1 MIALLRAMLRAFA
14 SDRGA
19 LLLAFLAPVAFFTMF
34 ALFFRHLDSPSGVSF
49 DVVVTAPAG
58 NADAERFVRTI
69 VAAPHGRIHAWSSIA
84 DVPDGRADAFI
95 DLDSAFTGI
104 QPRVAIRSESP
115 LPGVG
120 DAVREVVRATVADAF
135 HDGAAS
141 VEVDDRSVGGTLL
154 GASAAGIAV
163 MFALFSCSSLALRG
177 LADEGAGFGDRLRS
191 LRIGRLRRVGTRML
205 ALALIAGVQLAWTF
219 LFAAMAFGIVPASP
233 AALVAAVIVS
243 AAAIAGT
250 VVALAALCRTRAR
263 FAAISPVVTLVLSGL
278 GGSMVPLVLMPP
290 VLAWPSRALFSAWAI
305 EACSAGLRAGPSMPA
320 LALLAAWTASMVLLA
335 SAAEPEYQP

>member
-95 DLDSAFTGI
+95 DLDGAFTGTR
-104 QPRVAIRSESP
+104 PRVAIRSESP
-115 LPGVG
+115 LPGVA

-191 LRIGRLRRVGTRML
+191 LRIGRLRRVGARML
-205 ALALIAGVQLAWTF
+205 ALAIIAGMQLAWTF
-219 LFAAMAFGIVPASP
+219 LFAAVGIVPASP
-233 AALVAAVIVS
+233 VALVAAVIAS

-290 VLAWPSRALFSAWAI
+290 LLAWPSRALFSAWAI

-320 LALLAAWTASMVLLA
+320 LALLAAWTASMVLGA

>member
-191 LRIGRLRRVGTRML
+191 LRIGRLRRVGARML
-205 ALALIAGVQLAWTF
+205 ALAIIAGVQLAWTF
-219 LFAAMAFGIVPASP
+219 LFAAVAFGIVPASP

-290 VLAWPSRALFSAWAI
+290 LLAWPSRALFSAWAI
-305 EACSAGLRAGPSMPA
+305 DACSAGLRADPSMPA
-320 LALLAAWTASMVLLA
+320 LALLAAWTASMVFVA

>member
-95 DLDSAFTGI
+95 DLDSAFTGAR
-104 QPRVAIRSESP
+104 PRVAIRSESA

-191 LRIGRLRRVGTRML
+191 LRIGRLRRVGARML
-205 ALALIAGVQLAWTF
+205 ALAIIAGVQLAWTF
-219 LFAAMAFGIVPASP
+219 LFAAVAFGVVPASP
-233 AALVAAVIVS
+233 AALVAAVIAS

-250 VVALAALCRTRAR
+250 VVALAAMCRTRAR

-290 VLAWPSRALFSAWAI
+290 LLAWPSRALFSAWAI
-305 EACSAGLRAGPSMPA
+305 DACSAGLRADPSMPA
-320 LALLAAWTASMVLLA
+320 LALLAAWTASMVFVA

>member
-95 DLDSAFTGI
+95 DLDSAFTGV

-191 LRIGRLRRVGTRML
+191 LRIGRLRRVGARML
-205 ALALIAGVQLAWTF
+205 ALAIIAGVQLAWTF
-219 LFAAMAFGIVPASP
+219 LFAAVAFGIVPASP

-290 VLAWPSRALFSAWAI
+290 LLAWPSRALFSAWAI
-305 EACSAGLRAGPSMPA
+305 DACSAGLRADPSMPA

>member
-49 DVVVTAPAG
+49 DVVVTAPTG

-95 DLDSAFTGI
+95 DLDSAFTGVR
-104 QPRVAIRSESP
+104 PRVAIRSESP

-191 LRIGRLRRVGTRML
+191 LRIGRLRRVGARML
-205 ALALIAGVQLAWTF
+205 ALALIAGAQLAWTF
-219 LFAAMAFGIVPASP
+219 LFAAVAFGIVPASP
-233 AALVAAVIVS
+233 AALVAAAIVS
-243 AAAIAGT
+243 AAAIAVT
-250 VVALAALCRTRAR
+250 VVALAAMCRTRAR

-290 VLAWPSRALFSAWAI
+290 LLAWPSRALFSAWAI
-305 EACSAGLRAGPSMPA
+305 EACSAGLRGGPSMPA
-320 LALLAAWTASMVLLA
+320 LALLAAWTASMVLVA

>member
-191 LRIGRLRRVGTRML
+191 LRIGRLRRVGARML
-205 ALALIAGVQLAWTF
+205 ALAIIAGVQLAWTF
-219 LFAAMAFGIVPASP
+219 LFAAVAFGIVPASP

-290 VLAWPSRALFSAWAI
+290 LLAWPSRALFSAWAI
-305 EACSAGLRAGPSMPA
+305 DACSAGLRADPSMPA

>member
-1 MIALLRAMLRAFA
+1 MIALVRAMLRAFV

-19 LLLAFLAPVAFFTMF
+19 LLLAFLAPVAFFAMF

-69 VAAPHGRIHAWSSIA
+69 VAAPHGRIHAWTSLA

-95 DLDSAFTGI
+95 DLDAGFRGTR
-104 QPRVAIRSESP
+104 PRVAIRSESP

-141 VEVDDRSVGGTLL
+141 VEVDDGSVGGTLL

-191 LRIGRLRRVGTRML
+191 LRIGRLRRVGARVVALGLL
-205 ALALIAGVQLAWTF
+205 ACVQLAWTF
-219 LFAAMAFGIVPASP
+219 VFAAAVFGIVPASP
-233 AALVAAVIVS
+233 AGLAAALVTS
-243 AAAIAGT
+243 AAAIAST
-250 VVALAALCRTRAR
+250 VVALATVCRTRAR
-263 FAAISPVVTLVLSGL
+263 FAAVSPVVTLVLSGL

-290 VLAWPSRALFSAWAI
+290 ALAWPSRALFSAWAI
-305 EACSAGLRAGPSMPA
+305 EACSAGLRSGASMPA
-320 LALLAAWTASMVLLA
+320 LALLAAWTVGMLLVA
-335 SAAEPEYQP
+335 SAAEPGSQP

>member
-191 LRIGRLRRVGTRML
+191 LRIGRLRRVGARML
-205 ALALIAGVQLAWTF
+205 ALAIIAGVQLAWTF
-219 LFAAMAFGIVPASP
+219 LFAAVAFGIVPASP
-233 AALVAAVIVS
+233 ATLVAAVIAS

-250 VVALAALCRTRAR
+250 VVALAAMCRTRAR

-290 VLAWPSRALFSAWAI
+290 LLAWPSRALFSAWAI
-305 EACSAGLRAGPSMPA
+305 DACSAGLRADPSMPA

>member
-49 DVVVTAPAG
+49 DVVVTAPTG

-95 DLDSAFTGI
+95 DLDSAFTGVR
-104 QPRVAIRSESP
+104 PRVAIRSESP

-191 LRIGRLRRVGTRML
+191 LRIGRLRRVGARML
-205 ALALIAGVQLAWTF
+205 ALALIAGAQLAWTF
-219 LFAAMAFGIVPASP
+219 LFAAVAFGIVPASP
-233 AALVAAVIVS
+233 AALVAAAIVS
-243 AAAIAGT
+243 AAAIAVT
-250 VVALAALCRTRAR
+250 VVALAAMCRTRAR

-290 VLAWPSRALFSAWAI
+290 LLAWPSRALFSAWAI
-305 EACSAGLRAGPSMPA
+305 EACSAGLRGGPSMPA
-320 LALLAAWTASMVLLA
+320 LALLAAWTASMVFVA